1 MIEKATVERKV
12 LSQFITVYQSIIKF
26 SVEKM
31 GLEVII
37 KHDKADADNMLD
49 DINAK
54 LIEVCE
60 RYLEW
65 KKFPWDKYQL
75 ATVVMDLYTQ
85 TVSELEAPFKVIVK
99 TAKSLVQE
107 YLEKNK
113 SKRETLERIKAE
125 NETLDKEIEAR
136 KKEMKRKRD
145 IEINTVPVEVEPGP
159 TMGVVNED
167 APNRPRQQR
176 RKWTDALVDESFKLP
191 I

>member
-145 IEINTVPVEVEPGP
+145 VEINTVPVEVEPGP
-159 TMGVVNED
+159 TMGVVKEA